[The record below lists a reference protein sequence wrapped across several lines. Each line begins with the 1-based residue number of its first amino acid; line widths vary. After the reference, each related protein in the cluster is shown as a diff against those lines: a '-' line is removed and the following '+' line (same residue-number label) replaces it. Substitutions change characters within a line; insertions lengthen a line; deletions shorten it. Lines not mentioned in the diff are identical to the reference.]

1 MICYYIQFNKHEK
14 LNQEHIIKLDGLPYL
29 IDLANNI
36 HTEACGYADICNLYR
51 YNRTFIVDSGG
62 LKPLILMTS
71 SDRLEIFYTNDNQ
84 IAIVNS

>member
-36 HTEACGYADICNLYR
+36 HIKVDMLIWLYAIYIDI
-51 YNRTFIVDSGG
+51 IVH
-62 LKPLILMTS
+62 LLLIVE
-71 SDRLEIFYTNDNQ
+71 D
-84 IAIVNS
+84 